1 MTPWTVAW
9 QASLSFT
16 MFKRL
21 LKLIPI
27 ESMMPSNYLI
37 PCCPLLLLPSVFPNI
52 RFFLN
57 ELTLHI
63 RWPKYQNFSFS
74 IGFSNKYSELI
85 SLRIVWF
92 DFLADQ
98 ETLKSLLQH
107 HSLKASI
114 LQCSTIFMDQ
124 LSKLYLTTRK
134 TVTLTI

>member
-16 MFKRL
+16 ISKKL

-107 HSLKASI
+107 HSSKASI
-114 LQCSTIFMDQ
+114 LQCSTIFMEQ

>member
-16 MFKRL
+16 MSESL
-21 LKLIPI
+21 LKLLAI

-37 PCCPLLLLPSVFPNI
+37 PCCPLLLLPSIFPNI
-52 RFFLN
+52 RFFSD

-74 IGFSNKYSELI
+74 IGLSNEYSGLI

-98 ETLKSLLQH
+98 ETLKSLLKYHISKVSVFQH
-107 HSLKASI
+107 SAFFMVQLPHPYIK
-114 LQCSTIFMDQ
+114 TIALIM
-124 LSKLYLTTRK
+124 
-134 TVTLTI
+134 

>member
-16 MFKRL
+16 MSESL
-21 LKLIPI
+21 LKLLAI

-37 PCCPLLLLPSVFPNI
+37 PCCPLLLLPSIFPNI
-52 RFFLN
+52 RFFSD

-74 IGFSNKYSELI
+74 IGLSNEYSGLI

-107 HSLKASI
+107 HSSKASI
-114 LQCSTIFMDQ
+114 LQCSTIFTDK

>member
-16 MFKRL
+16 MSKRL

-27 ESMMPSNYLI
+27 ESMMASNYLI
-37 PCCPLLLLPSVFPNI
+37 PCCPLLLLPSIFPNI
-52 RFFLN
+52 RFFPN

-63 RWPKYQNFSFS
+63 RWPEYQNFSFS
-74 IGFSNKYSELI
+74 IGFSNEYSELI

-107 HSLKASI
+107 HSSKASI